1 MEGYFAVI
9 GVILAVLMIPP
20 IERLHMLHEGQ
31 AIEKILDFGEFLRR
45 RGVKEGY
52 SIYLSDRPLDV
63 AKLTSERAAYKKWEK
78 LLESQRSDVYNKFRL
93 EKAASFWI
101 YLAGQVLILLIALTS
116 AKAMSATQYALV
128 SAYGSLSLV
137 GAGIVSLVWIYLK
150 VGTIRGALSQRRVSD
165 YSFHATF
172 PVSSKPR
179 SSSVSRRAEAR
190 DIPTGSPT
198 SIPKVA
204 TDKSSG
210 LRAKGMKSYYPNWK
224 RLYLQ
229 MGRPAGQS
237 VETEVEL
244 IPDLNN
250 RFDSNAVS
258 VVCNG
263 FVLGYIPIE
272 LAQSFRALIATSGGV
287 VRADAELWFDF
298 KNREKRNSVRL
309 LIAEPYRI
317 AGS

>member
-179 SSSVSRRAEAR
+179 SSSVSRRAEA
-190 DIPTGSPT
+190 
-198 SIPKVA
+198 